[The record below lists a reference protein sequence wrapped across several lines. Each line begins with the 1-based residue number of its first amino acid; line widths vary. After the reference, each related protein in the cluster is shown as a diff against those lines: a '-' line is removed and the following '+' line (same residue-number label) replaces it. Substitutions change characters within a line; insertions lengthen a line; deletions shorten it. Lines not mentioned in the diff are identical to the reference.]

1 MSLDEIKIKIIEKY
15 SEEIDV
21 LDLRLKIQGLEKEV
35 SRVLDTL
42 DKNDL
47 KNLEYVK
54 KNISHESL
62 TLIQALLTLWIS

>member
-62 TLIQALLTLWIS
+62 TLIQALLLLIH

>member
-35 SRVLDTL
+35 FRVLDTL
-42 DKNDL
+42 DKNDS

-62 TLIQALLTLWIS
+62 SLIQALLLLIH

>member
-54 KNISHESL
+54 NNISHESL
-62 TLIQALLTLWIS
+62 TLIQALLLLIH